1 MRIRFD
7 KIDESIVSL
16 DRKIRHLVLLDYEL
30 FDKICD
36 KIKYVMNKKVALQIV
51 LIIILERSK
60 LIHIVLCLLKN
71 IEFS

>member
-16 DRKIRHLVLLDYEL
+16 DRKIRHLALLDYEL

-36 KIKYVMNKKVALQIV
+36 KIKYVMNKNVALQIV

>member
-36 KIKYVMNKKVALQIV
+36 KIKYVMNKNVALQIV